1 MCPFERFIHKEGVG
15 SEIYLSLCNGLH
27 GLVRV
32 LSRSDAFC
40 RTTSKAVYAELSMAE
55 SFKDKAVQSGFW
67 VGEVVQTY

>member
-1 MCPFERFIHKEGVG
+1 MSVREFLSERLIG
-15 SEIYLSLCNGLH
+15 SEIYLYLYNGLH

>member
-1 MCPFERFIHKEGVG
+1 MPVCTFFSERGGG
-15 SEIYLSLCNGLH
+15 SEIYLYLCNGLH

>member
-1 MCPFERFIHKEGVG
+1 MTYAR
-15 SEIYLSLCNGLH
+15 LSVFFRKRGWVQKYICTGLH

-55 SFKDKAVQSGFW
+55 SFKDKAVQSGYW
-67 VGEVVQTY
+67 VGE

>member
-1 MCPFERFIHKEGVG
+1 MCPFERFFQKEGVG

-55 SFKDKAVQSGFW
+55 SFKDKAVQSGYW
-67 VGEVVQTY
+67 VGE

>member
-1 MCPFERFIHKEGVG
+1 MPVCTFFQKEGVG
-15 SEIYLSLCNGLH
+15 SEIYLYLCTGLH

-67 VGEVVQTY
+67 VGEVVQIY